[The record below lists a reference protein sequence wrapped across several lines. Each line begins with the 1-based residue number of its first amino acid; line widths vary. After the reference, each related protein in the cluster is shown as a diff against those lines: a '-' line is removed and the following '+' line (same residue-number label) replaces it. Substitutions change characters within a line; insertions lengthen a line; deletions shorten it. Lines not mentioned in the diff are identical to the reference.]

1 MYEPLIRAIELLEID
16 NATSL
21 TKKYL
26 SENVP
31 VVDLIESCRI
41 GVQMVGK
48 RYQEG
53 EYYLSDL
60 VMSEFIL
67 KEITEL
73 VEPHLPAA
81 EDADGAPGDSPEI
94 VIGTIEG
101 DIHDLGKN
109 IVIYLLRASGYKV
122 LDLGVDVPKEKFV
135 EAVKGGTRII
145 GICFLMTSC
154 TAVVKELIDILE
166 RENLRHQVTVII
178 GGYAADD
185 QTCAYVGADYSA
197 TNTTNIIPLFDSV
210 LGVKR
215 PDLGLGK
222 R

>member
-81 EDADGAPGDSPEI
+81 AEAGGAPDSPEI

-109 IVIYLLRASGYKV
+109 IVIYLLRSSGYKV

-135 EAVKGGTRII
+135 EAIKNGTRII

-166 RENLRHQVTVII
+166 RENLRRKVTVII
-178 GGYAADD
+178 GGYAADE
-185 QTCAYVGADYSA
+185 QTRAYVGADYSA
-197 TNTTNIIPLFDSV
+197 TNTTNIIPLFDSI

-215 PDLGLGK
+215 PDFESGK

>member
-26 SENVP
+26 NENVP
-31 VVDLIESCRI
+31 VVALIESCRI

-81 EDADGAPGDSPEI
+81 AEAGGDSPEI

-109 IVIYLLRASGYKV
+109 IVIFLLRSSGYKV

-145 GICFLMTSC
+145 GVCFLMTSC

-166 RENLRHQVTVII
+166 REKLRHQVTVII
-178 GGYAADD
+178 GGYAADE
-185 QTCAYVGADYSA
+185 QTRAYVGADYSA
-197 TNTTNIIPLFDSV
+197 TNTTNVIPLFDSI

-215 PDLGLGK
+215 PDLESGK